1 MKRVIGLYRIP
12 WFPFFRGKLSRIE
25 EMLSYQG
32 KVVSV
37 ERQDEIEAA
46 SQLDADDDRDNDDEA
61 HSGGEFDYDDSGSN
75 PSDSELQ

>member
-37 ERQDEIEAA
+37 DRQELVDAA
-46 SQLDADDDRDNDDEA
+46 DQTDMAEGDYGDDA
-61 HSGGEFDYDDSGSN
+61 HSGGEEEYGEMSGEGGG
-75 PSDSELQ
+75 DEVR